1 MDKKEAYR
9 EKQEAQLKEWKA
21 TLDMLEAK
29 ATKATAGV
37 KAELL
42 REIELLQ
49 QKKGVVLEKWN
60 ELQKSSGEAW
70 DDLKEGVE
78 KSAAELKNA
87 LDRVISR
94 FK

>member
-1 MDKKEAYR
+1 MDKREAYR
-9 EKQEAQLKEWKA
+9 EKLEAQLKEWKE

-49 QKKGVVLEKWN
+49 QKRGAVLEKWAD
-60 ELQKSSGEAW
+60 LQKASGEVW
-70 DDLKEGVE
+70 DDLKGGVE
-78 KSAAELKNA
+78 KAAAELKNA
-87 LDRVISR
+87 FDRAISR

>member
-9 EKQEAQLKEWKA
+9 EKLEAQLKEWKT

-29 ATKATAGV
+29 AAKATAGA

-49 QKKGVVLEKWN
+49 GKKAVVLEKWN
-60 ELQKSSGEAW
+60 ELQKAGGEAW

-78 KSAAELKNA
+78 KASAELKNA
-87 LDRVISR
+87 VDRIISK